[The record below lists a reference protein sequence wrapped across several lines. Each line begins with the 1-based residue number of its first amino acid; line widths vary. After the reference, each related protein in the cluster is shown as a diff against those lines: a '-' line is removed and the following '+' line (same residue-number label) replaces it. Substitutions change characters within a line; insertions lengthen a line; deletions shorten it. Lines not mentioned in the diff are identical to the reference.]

1 MCILCKKTITNLPTV
16 DINQS
21 IQTDVDRS
29 GLSNIYNISNTV
41 NFCNEEFKQPLYYM
55 DGTVKATTGYTTTA
69 CSGVTTAT
77 TYSISGCSA
86 VYNLSETDSFD
97 ITFNITGNTEYT
109 GYTGSFCYHTFDLD
123 QLNKQLDYVT
133 QNDSVLTDC
142 FTFSTITG
150 NTIVDTINKGQLPVK
165 DAQYFLKDYSKFNT
179 RNCPTKLLI
188 NTFNLSTYLKED
200 LFSEGWYFIT
210 VTNPDKPQLNRN
222 SLSNLVNDSILKTEN
237 VFIEDGQTTIFKI
250 NGIPLN
256 NKMIVSVNGV
266 QLTEGADWVSST
278 DNVGLIEFV
287 SGYLDPQNDILTVTY
302 LDLQKSTEDIFNL
315 NEDYLEMDAFI
326 VSGITNDVVYSG
338 ASRPS
343 VNYNTIKSRQEL
355 LTTQQIKSGSYVI
368 FVINGVTMTENVDY
382 YRSNSDDRRL
392 IMDPKTIISVGDSI
406 SVFYLTD
413 SSSEYLDLGFFR
425 TLKPTLNWYVPESY
439 DQYLSKNGKFLLQI
453 TTKGD
458 DNFQSPIQQKLVD
471 FTQRQSFYSQELDE
485 LPTNLGQNFLFRVYF
500 FKNYPILF
508 GNEITTRNVS
518 DTGAF
523 EVNINYSK
531 NSY

>member
-1 MCILCKKTITNLPTV
+1 
-16 DINQS
+16 
-21 IQTDVDRS
+21 
-29 GLSNIYNISNTV
+29 
-41 NFCNEEFKQPLYYM
+41 
-55 DGTVKATTGYTTTA
+55 
-69 CSGVTTAT
+69 
-77 TYSISGCSA
+77 
-86 VYNLSETDSFD
+86 
-97 ITFNITGNTEYT
+97 
-109 GYTGSFCYHTFDLD
+109 
-123 QLNKQLDYVT
+123 
-133 QNDSVLTDC
+133 
-142 FTFSTITG
+142 
-150 NTIVDTINKGQLPVK
+150 
-165 DAQYFLKDYSKFNT
+165 
-179 RNCPTKLLI
+179 
-188 NTFNLSTYLKED
+188 
-200 LFSEGWYFIT
+200 
-210 VTNPDKPQLNRN
+210 
-222 SLSNLVNDSILKTEN
+222 
-237 VFIEDGQTTIFKI
+237 
-250 NGIPLN
+250 
-256 NKMIVSVNGV
+256 
-266 QLTEGADWVSST
+266 
-278 DNVGLIEFV
+278 
-287 SGYLDPQNDILTVTY
+287 
-302 LDLQKSTEDIFNL
+302 
-315 NEDYLEMDAFI
+315 
-326 VSGITNDVVYSG
+326 
-338 ASRPS
+338 
-343 VNYNTIKSRQEL
+343 
-355 LTTQQIKSGSYVI
+355 
-368 FVINGVTMTENVDY
+368 MTENVDY